1 MQCSIAGAW
10 CDEGNLVASLLRV
23 CSLIV
28 ALFGVLLTPA
38 SSHAAQYVV
47 DGFTLGEQVASSNPN
62 YQSYNCRSSD
72 QFADATQCERV
83 QNKKGK
89 AGPISVSSKLIHA
102 QDGAAIYA
110 MVNAAPVTLSMA
122 IVQKEIQDLS
132 RVIGATPATVNWF
145 TQDPKAPT
153 SVIATWG
160 DVKLEE
166 LNGGWL
172 NAARSGGDPD
182 LGMTVYPLGD
192 PSQLYQ
198 YNLPIYRIGGGPGYV
213 YSASFDATG
222 QGHRQY
228 VAIDALQL
236 AVRHFRMS
244 LRPILLKDQS
254 LANDDYRLWPDVAS
268 ITRIL
273 ARNTSPKIANEQ
285 LDKLCSA
292 YHAEKLR
299 SHVWSILPLGAIDR
313 LKQGVYSVLDVYGP
327 QTKYPDIRRDAE
339 SFLATRPSDHFVEFA
354 YLLVGDFDNA
364 LKANP
369 NSIIVDVL
377 NYASG
382 YDALRSLLQD
392 ALRAARTRPTRNTP
406 PAGQRELDLM
416 PTQDTS
422 VDSALFFLKENSDIN
437 DHKLLA
443 NLIPDFAARAATAR
457 DRFAAVLRH
466 TSSPLADDSA
476 YWLGWLAMQQGNT
489 NDALVYFSQAMAV
502 GNRDYRHEAVEDTLR
517 ILEQFPLRQQLTTVE
532 SSRVFSQQPPLWYDM
547 TRSAYR
553 DFDYASAIDIGQRA
567 LKAINVPIEYLPVT
581 TNPGRI
587 REALEK
593 IDPQLSYAPDVTE
606 LPYLIQAAREISRY
620 EAYLSTAGTE
630 HPDVLDQMARKIILK
645 YSMLIDRAEKPA
657 HAQETVHKDFRQAL
671 HLIDTTLRSTQKDA
685 QLGRLREWLY
695 FRKIR
700 IATLYAPKTVP
711 DAIAAMAQEFPT
723 SQLLNDAL
731 AEQIVAEGMILGDV
745 DAAQKTFQE
754 LLRKYPT
761 GNAIDNAYSWM
772 EIIYRCA
779 GREQEAQNMNVEIVR
794 RFPFTRHATYAR
806 DRIAHPDRTV
816 NPNDCGPYWRYH

>member
-1 MQCSIAGAW
+1 
-10 CDEGNLVASLLRV
+10 VASPLRV
-23 CSLIV
+23 CSLLV

-38 SSHAAQYVV
+38 PSHAAQYVV
-47 DGFTLGEQVASSNPN
+47 DGFTLGDQVLSSNPN
-62 YQSYNCRSSD
+62 YQSYNCRPSD
-72 QFADATQCERV
+72 QFADATQCDRV

-110 MVNAAPVTLSMA
+110 MVNAAPVTLSTA

-132 RVIGATPATVNWF
+132 RVIGAAPETVSWF

-166 LNGGWL
+166 LQGGWL
-172 NAARSGGDPD
+172 TAARSGDPD

-192 PSQLYQ
+192 PSQSYQ

-236 AVRHFRMS
+236 AIRHFRMS

-285 LDKLCSA
+285 LDELCNA
-292 YHAEKLR
+292 YHSQKLR
-299 SHVWSILPLGAIDR
+299 SHVWSILPLGAIER

-327 QTKYPDIRRDAE
+327 HTDYPDIRRDAE

-354 YLLVGDFDNA
+354 YFLVGDFDNA

-382 YDALRSLLQD
+382 YAALGSFLQD
-392 ALRAARTRPTRNTP
+392 ALRVAKMHVTQATP
-406 PAGQRELDLM
+406 ATVQHDLDLKL
-416 PTQDTS
+416 QGDAD
-422 VDSALFFLKENSDIN
+422 VQGALFFLEENPDLY
-437 DHKLLA
+437 DHKPLGSLM
-443 NLIPDFAARAATAR
+443 PDFAARAATAR
-457 DRFAAVLRH
+457 NSFATVLRH

-476 YWLGWLAMQQGNT
+476 YWLGWLAVQESNT
-489 NDALVYFSQAMAV
+489 NDALGYFSQAMVV
-502 GNRDYRHEAVEDTLR
+502 GNHDYQNTALEDTLR

-532 SSRVFSQQPPLWYDM
+532 SSHALSQQPPLWYDM
-547 TRSAYR
+547 ARSAYR

-581 TNPGRI
+581 TDPGRI
-587 REALEK
+587 REAIEK
-593 IDPQLSYAPDVTE
+593 INPKLSYNLDVTE
-606 LPYLIQAAREISRY
+606 LPYLIQAAKEMSQY

-630 HPDVLDQMARKIILK
+630 HPDVLDRTARKIILK
-645 YSMLIDRAEKPA
+645 YSMLIDRPQEPA

-671 HLIDTTLRSTQKDA
+671 HLIDTTLRSIQKNTQLD
-685 QLGRLREWLY
+685 RLREWLY
-695 FRKIR
+695 FRKVR
-700 IATLYAPKTVP
+700 IVTQYAPETVS
-711 DAIAAMAQEFPT
+711 DAVAEMAKEFPA
-723 SQLLNDAL
+723 SPLLNDAL
-731 AEQIVAEGMILGDV
+731 AEQIIAEGMMMGDI
-745 DAAQKTFQE
+745 DAAQRTFEE
-754 LLRKYPT
+754 LLRKYPN

-772 EIIYRCA
+772 EIIYSCA
-779 GREQEAQNMNVEIVR
+779 GRRQEAESMNLEIIR

-806 DRIAHPDRTV
+806 DRIAHPDRSV
-816 NPNDCGPYWRYH
+816 DSNDCGPYWRDHRS